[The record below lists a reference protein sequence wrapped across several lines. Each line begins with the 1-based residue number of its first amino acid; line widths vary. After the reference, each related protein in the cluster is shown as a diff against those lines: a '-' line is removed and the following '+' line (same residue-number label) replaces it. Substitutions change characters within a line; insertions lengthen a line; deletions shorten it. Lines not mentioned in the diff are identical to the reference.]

1 MFLWNCLLLFVLIQ
15 QRLSKSALN
24 KDKAIEDKDEAL
36 EAQTIIEEYSKLE
49 SENIAVSAA
58 DSYSLYKQLM
68 EVKQQL
74 TSTNNTKKVML
85 KSKRSYGG
93 TQQKRNEL
101 RQWGNTCKQVKSYQ
115 LHFQE
120 PAAVTTLK
128 SALSLLYESIW
139 EGVFKGFIPHVERQ
153 RREAEGDRQ
162 VYLEMAVTTIG
173 AVMGKQNC
181 SKMIACRLVKVFL

>member
-1 MFLWNCLLLFVLIQ
+1 MFLWNCLLLFVLIP

-85 KSKRSYGG
+85 KSKRSYM
-93 TQQKRNEL
+93 
-101 RQWGNTCKQVKSYQ
+101 V
-115 LHFQE
+115 
-120 PAAVTTLK
+120 
-128 SALSLLYESIW
+128 
-139 EGVFKGFIPHVERQ
+139 VFNKK
-153 RREAEGDRQ
+153 
-162 VYLEMAVTTIG
+162 EM
-173 AVMGKQNC
+173 N
-181 SKMIACRLVKVFL
+181 

>member
-85 KSKRSYGG
+85 KSKRSYGAG
-93 TQQKRNEL
+93 GIQQKINEL
-101 RQWGNTCKQVKSYQ
+101 RQ
-115 LHFQE
+115 
-120 PAAVTTLK
+120 
-128 SALSLLYESIW
+128 
-139 EGVFKGFIPHVERQ
+139 HV
-153 RREAEGDRQ
+153 
-162 VYLEMAVTTIG
+162 
-173 AVMGKQNC
+173 
-181 SKMIACRLVKVFL
+181 